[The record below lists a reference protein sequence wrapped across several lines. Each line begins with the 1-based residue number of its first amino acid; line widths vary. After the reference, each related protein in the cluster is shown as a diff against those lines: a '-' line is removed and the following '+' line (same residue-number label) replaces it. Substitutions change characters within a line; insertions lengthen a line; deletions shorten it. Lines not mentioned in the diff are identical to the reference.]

1 MTQSLSTQAVETAYR
16 ALSQWSSYTAW
27 KHFQE
32 LQANQWLS
40 REELDAIRWTKMRK
54 LLAHAATE
62 VPFYRDLWG
71 SAGVDPRRFANMED
85 LRDLPVVTRRALI
98 KAQEEDAF
106 LLSRRNDYELTHSSG
121 TTGPRVYLPFTRHDM
136 QVKYAG
142 YLREFYATDWR
153 LGIPSAA
160 IHYSGHPEFGGRY
173 TGQPDRD
180 NFLVIRK
187 LVFRLAHRRILLKPY
202 AKFDSGDESIVGEWY
217 RALHRHRP
225 FLLETMDFNL
235 VTLYNYI
242 QERNLPQLRIPR
254 TIVLATLA
262 PGFKKTL
269 EEAFET
275 EIFNRYGPHE
285 MEGVAYAC
293 HEHRGMHMAIDS
305 VHTEFLDDTN
315 RPVGPGE
322 NARIVLTDLDSR
334 LMPLIRYE
342 LGDMGSYLD
351 EPCACGRGLPLMQEI
366 ACRTRDVFEMRNGE
380 RVVPSKLIA
389 VLQEDPSIR
398 IFQLV
403 QVADRGIEARIVP
416 NPAMWRLDSEH
427 QIKAKLGAIL
437 SESEENIRI
446 VRVET
451 VGLESNGK
459 FCYAKREVK
468 TNEPVDGEPSCV
480 SP

>member
-1 MTQSLSTQAVETAYR
+1 VEIAYQ
-16 ALSQWSSYTAW
+16 ALSQVSSYTAW

-32 LQANQWLS
+32 LQAHQWLS
-40 REELDAIRWTKMRK
+40 REELEAIRWTKMQK
-54 LLAHAATE
+54 LLAYAATE
-62 VPFYRDLWG
+62 VPFYRNLWG
-71 SAGVDPRRFANMED
+71 SAGVDPCRFTSIED
-85 LRDLPVVTRRALI
+85 LKDLPVVTRSALI

-121 TTGPRVYLPFTRHDM
+121 TTGPWVYLPFTRHDM

-153 LGIPSAA
+153 LGVPSAA

-173 TGQPDRD
+173 TGRPDRD
-180 NFLVIRK
+180 NFLFIRK
-187 LVFRLAHRRILLKPY
+187 FVFRLAHRRILLNPY
-202 AKFDSGDESIVGEWY
+202 AKSESGDESVVGEWY
-217 RALHRHRP
+217 RALRRHQP

-235 VTLYNYI
+235 VTLYHYI
-242 QERNLPQLRIPR
+242 QKRNLPPLRIPR

-262 PGFKKTL
+262 PGFKRTL
-269 EEAFET
+269 EEAFKT

-293 HEHRGMHMAIDS
+293 HEHQGMHMAIDS
-305 VHTEFLDDTN
+305 VHTEFLDDAN

-342 LGDMGSYLD
+342 IGDMGSYLD
-351 EPCACGRGLPLMQEI
+351 EPCACGRGLPLMKEI
-366 ACRTRDVFEMRNGE
+366 ACRTRDVFETRNGE
-380 RVVPSKLIA
+380 KVVPSRLVA

-403 QVADRGIEARIVP
+403 QGADRGIEVRIVP
-416 NPAMWRLDSEH
+416 NPTVWRPDSEY
-427 QIKAKLGAIL
+427 QIKAKLSAIL
-437 SESEENIRI
+437 SESEENIRLI
-446 VRVET
+446 RVET

-459 FCYAKREVK
+459 FCYAKRVVER
-468 TNEPVDGEPSCV
+468 NEPMEGKTPCA